1 MARIEAIRQRLENWA
16 LWSVRGAG
24 GGLGYASVNVLASDT
39 WSRGRYNGA
48 TIPVLDLE
56 AEETDQAVK
65 ALRLS
70 RSHLYVTLELVYI
83 KGIGVRGAAK
93 RMRRAEGTIH
103 AQLGE
108 ADKAIQDWLSDKA
121 EDRERQR
128 VAAAAAAK
136 KSFTP

>member
-1 MARIEAIRQRLENWA
+1 MARIESIQQRLENWA

-83 KGIGVRGAAK
+83 KGIGVRGAAR
-93 RMRRAEGTIH
+93 RMRRAESTIH